1 MMNLNGHVG
10 KKGIDPN
17 MRYEGIV
24 VDNGDPKQIGQVRA
38 RIAGIFDDIEDKD
51 LPWLRPNMKQI
62 EGWKGGSDVHAF
74 GSFVVP
80 QHNSKITVKFET
92 GDMYSGEYFNEARP
106 TEADMLPEAK
116 VNYPHRMVHRLSSAT
131 QMIIDRMTKECILI
145 HGGDFH
151 FVIFGDVNQ
160 TIVGNQQL
168 TVTDSKSDIPDYILN
183 DPVLLAR
190 SLKSEP
196 RKRVKF
202 AGAAK
207 GSAGNQYT
215 LIKGNQT
222 VEVRGNRSTT
232 IKGNDTLKV
241 TGSVKHDAGNY
252 KVKAGRIDLN

>member
-17 MRYEGIV
+17 MKYDAIV
-24 VDNGDPKQIGQVRA
+24 VDNNDPREIGQVRA

-51 LPWLRPNMKQI
+51 LPWLRPNMRQV

-116 VNYPHRMVHRLSSAT
+116 INYPHRMVHRLSSAT
-131 QMIIDRMTKECILI
+131 QMIIDRSTKECILI

-190 SLKSEP
+190 SLKSDP
-196 RKRVKF
+196 KKRVKF

-207 GSAGNQYT
+207 GSGGNQYT

-222 VEVRGNRSTT
+222 VEVHGNRKTT
-232 IKGNDTLKV
+232 IKGSDTLNV
-241 TGSVKHDAGNY
+241 TGDIKHEAKGY
-252 KVKAGRIDLN
+252 KVSASRIDLN